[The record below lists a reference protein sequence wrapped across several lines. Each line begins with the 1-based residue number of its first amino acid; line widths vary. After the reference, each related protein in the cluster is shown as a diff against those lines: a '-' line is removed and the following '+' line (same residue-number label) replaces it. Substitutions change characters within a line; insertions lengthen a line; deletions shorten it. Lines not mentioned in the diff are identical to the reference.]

1 MILAHTLS
9 HLQTITYHYI
19 LEFGRHILS
28 WPLPQHASI
37 STDVLDT
44 LRFLLCLSY
53 WSWNILKCLIK
64 GTSSAD
70 GGKKKRKDSSNK
82 IIGESFAV
90 EMDSPASAPKWN
102 ENWNGYKFQKSESQT
117 AVLKSDVTSCHALR
131 PSVPRLP
138 EVPGTHLCVQWH
150 LVTKKMKGKSLGH
163 FERGSPPTSSR
174 YSSRTNMIDFG
185 SSLRPTYSCSKAQT
199 LPPCHVNV

>member
-1 MILAHTLS
+1 MGHKQDLCFCSSLS
-9 HLQTITYHYI
+9 SL
-19 LEFGRHILS
+19 
-28 WPLPQHASI
+28 
-37 STDVLDT
+37 
-44 LRFLLCLSY
+44 
-53 WSWNILKCLIK
+53 
-64 GTSSAD
+64 SSACLT
-70 GGKKKRKDSSNK
+70 GAGTFWSAWLRELPVLMEEKKKRKDSSNK
-82 IIGESFAV
+82 ISGESFAV
-90 EMDSPASAPKWN
+90 EVDSPASAPKWN
-102 ENWNGYKFQKSESQT
+102 ENWNGYKFQRSESQT

-174 YSSRTNMIDFG
+174 YSSRTNVIDFG